1 MKINRSVL
9 LAPLLLLAF
18 GVMAQEAPV
27 PKYLQLARD
36 FVANTKPENNSYS
49 NSRVY
54 TRHPSDLFASEYV
67 VATDCDGFIED
78 MFRRTKAGVAEQVK
92 TQKFKTRHSIFD
104 WHPSIEKEDAFT
116 RIRKVQDILP
126 GDVAAWLYLNTA
138 GIGTVVYPGLTPAA
152 IRPGDAVL
160 VSGPVGD
167 HGTAVMLARSEL
179 GLTGAVQSDC
189 APLHALAAAAWQAA
203 GPGGLRV
210 LRDAT
215 RGGVATTLNEIAA
228 ASGVG
233 MMLDEAAI
241 PLQPAVQ
248 GACAGGKRCSRRL
261 GGRRW
266 PGRCSRPWPA
276 CRHWPR

>member
-138 GIGTVVYPGLTPAA
+138 GHTLAGHMLLIDSAPVKLAKPRKPVVEGLDQYEVTIIDTSQEAKSKDDT
-152 IRPGDAVL
+152 RYVSDA
-160 VSGPVGD
+160 
-167 HGTAVMLARSEL
+167 
-179 GLTGAVQSDC
+179 
-189 APLHALAAAAWQAA
+189 
-203 GPGGLRV
+203 GLR
-210 LRDAT
+210 DENEA
-215 RGGVATTLNEIAA
+215 RGKERGSIA
-228 ASGVG
+228 SPNYKGVG
-233 MMLDEAAI
+233 RGRIRFYADGAGDIKGIAFSFDKAKFHGLDDWNI
-241 PLQPAVQ
+241 VVGRPRLNS
-248 GACAGGKRCSRRL
+248 AGTK
-261 GGRRW
+261 
-266 PGRCSRPWPA
+266 P
-276 CRHWPR
+276 